1 MNRPAVLA
9 PTLVFALALA
19 PAAPIATSP
28 AVEATAGSIRKA
40 LGYLFA
46 HQLKEPLLFFEGLK
60 PVRDYP
66 GDWPQFFSLREN
78 PAWRVREVSPFM
90 AAFIHHSLTQVVENR
105 RRELGL
111 KAIDVRTA
119 RSMRRRAIRF
129 MSRFESRRGSPDAGT
144 FGFWPYDRY
153 PRVPGPLLE
162 LLLLVTL
169 RGPVLGGDRVPLNLQ
184 IFPNA
189 LAIPTDADV
198 TSTSYAAL
206 LDDAEL
212 DGGPG
217 VDVPF
222 HQFFVDW
229 RDLGIVPRR
238 RNPSW
243 LPPASGAF
251 LTWLAYRRDFVS
263 YPNDVDLVVN
273 ANVLFALGRHGRL
286 DLPGVDEAVELI
298 NEATALGLHRDRLEE
313 ITLYYPDNLVF
324 HYAVSRAFH
333 EGRVVE
339 LAPAVETL
347 ARELEASAVVRED
360 GSAYWDRGAPHL
372 NTAFAMLTLLN
383 AGRGADLV
391 ARAAAYLS
399 MEQAADGGFDAA
411 PFFMART
418 DAGQV
423 FEFHSASFVT
433 GMALEALAR
442 YALSR

>member
-1 MNRPAVLA
+1 
-9 PTLVFALALA
+9 
-19 PAAPIATSP
+19 
-28 AVEATAGSIRKA
+28 
-40 LGYLFA
+40 
-46 HQLKEPLLFFEGLK
+46 
-60 PVRDYP
+60 
-66 GDWPQFFSLREN
+66 
-78 PAWRVREVSPFM
+78 
-90 AAFIHHSLTQVVENR
+90 
-105 RRELGL
+105 
-111 KAIDVRTA
+111 
-119 RSMRRRAIRF
+119 
-129 MSRFESRRGSPDAGT
+129 
-144 FGFWPYDRY
+144 
-153 PRVPGPLLE
+153 
-162 LLLLVTL
+162 
-169 RGPVLGGDRVPLNLQ
+169 
-184 IFPNA
+184 
-189 LAIPTDADV
+189 
-198 TSTSYAAL
+198 
-206 LDDAEL
+206 
-212 DGGPG
+212 
-217 VDVPF
+217 
-222 HQFFVDW
+222 
-229 RDLGIVPRR
+229 
-238 RNPSW
+238 
-243 LPPASGAF
+243 
-251 LTWLAYRRDFVS
+251 
-263 YPNDVDLVVN
+263 VDLVVN

-347 ARELEASAVVRED
+347 ARELEDSAVVRED

-433 GMALEALAR
+433 GMALEALSR